1 MSFTLSLSR
10 LPGKVITVTIIPEPL
25 PSPTED
31 VFSIHV
37 PLVAMLCDQR
47 AFSLA
52 GRSTSC
58 LPSIDHR
65 QLERWIIHPHY
76 QAVIPFS
83 LVLPHSIPHQVGARG
98 NAPFMPFVMVPYRPR
113 DSYLPE
119 IRYVFLFH
127 LHLHFPYMMNHDHT
141 FVLPSNTP

>member
-83 LVLPHSIPHQVGARG
+83 LV
-98 NAPFMPFVMVPYRPR
+98 
-113 DSYLPE
+113 PE